1 MTSKEQVSRLFALV
15 PYLQAHPDAELAATA
30 EVFGVTVDQL
40 VADLNVLWFC
50 GLPGGLPGDLMEVDS
65 DSLEAGRIRLSNAEY
80 LARPQRFTPDE
91 ALSLVV
97 ALRTLGDLGD
107 PDLAEAVASA
117 LAKLEGAH
125 GSLPTPA
132 VGVATATGSAEV
144 RRLLSEAITAR
155 TVVNLTYDGVARAE
169 TTTPAVEPCRLAM
182 RDGYAYLDAWSL
194 DRDDWRVYR
203 VDRIAEVLLTGRPAQ
218 DRGEPPRFD
227 PGWLDN
233 LADAAEV
240 TLVLA
245 AKARWIT
252 EYIPI
257 RRSRRT
263 RQGLEVTIGVA
274 DPAWLRALLLRLG
287 PGVRR
292 VEPPEAARSAQ
303 EAAREA
309 LALYDAIG
317 RDASG

>member
-1 MTSKEQVSRLFALV
+1 MASKEQVSRLFALV
-15 PYLQAHPDAELAATA
+15 PFLQAHPDAELAATA
-30 EVFGVTVDQL
+30 AVFGITVHQL

-50 GLPGGLPGDLMEVDS
+50 GLPGGMPGDLMEVDF
-65 DSLEAGRIRLSNAEY
+65 DSLAAGRIRLSNAEY
-80 LARPQRFTPDE
+80 LSRPLRFTPDE

-97 ALRTLGDLGD
+97 ALRTLGDLGH

-125 GSLPTPA
+125 GLLPTPA
-132 VGVATATGSAEV
+132 VSVVTATGSAKI
-144 RRLLSEAITAR
+144 RRLLSEAIMTR
-155 TVVNLTYDGVARAE
+155 TVVDLTYDGMARAE
-169 TTTPAVEPCRLAM
+169 TTTPAVEPSRLAI

-194 DRDDWRVYR
+194 DRGDWRVYR
-203 VDRIAEVLLTGRPAQ
+203 VDRIAEVRVTERPAQ
-218 DRGEPPRFD
+218 DRGEPPRFA

-245 AKARWIT
+245 ARARWIT

-257 RRSRRT
+257 RQSRRT
-263 RQGLEVTIGVA
+263 RQGLAVTIGVA

-287 PGVRR
+287 SGVRR
-292 VEPPEAARSAQ
+292 VEPLQAARSAQ
-303 EAAREA
+303 EAARET
-309 LALYDAIG
+309 LALYDVLG
-317 RDASG
+317 RGANG